1 MDRSFGQTGAFGTN
15 SFGQTGVRTSS
26 TDQVVRTN
34 KYVQAVGLF
43 ISWLAFG

>member
-1 MDRSFGQTGAFGTN
+1 MDRSFGQTGAFWTN
-15 SFGQTGVRTSS
+15 SFGQTGVRTNS

-34 KYVQAVGLF
+34 KYVQAVGLL